1 MVFLIL
7 FGAVLCRLVTA
18 PRDAWSDFHR
28 FFSFRVFRFRDLEAG
43 MQNPSTAILIL
54 AVGLMLIGV
63 IECVVGWVLGFEILM
78 AIGGLKLAITF
89 PFLGYYLLFLL
100 AVAMLRDAFRPLRNK
115 HPTSADRVRVP
126 KVWKFTKRRNYRM
139 FGVVQPPDI
148 PSIIPASRFGNQ
160 R

>member
-18 PRDAWSDFHR
+18 PRDAWSG
-28 FFSFRVFRFRDLEAG
+28 FRRLFRFRDLEVG
-43 MQNPSTAILIL
+43 MQSPTTAVLIL
-54 AVGLMLIGV
+54 AVGLMVIGL
-63 IECVVGWVLGFEILM
+63 IECVVGWALGFQILM

-89 PFLGYYLLFLL
+89 PFLAYYLGLL
-100 AVAMLRDAFRPLRNK
+100 LVFAMMREAFRPVRPKRLT
-115 HPTSADRVRVP
+115 PADRVRVP
-126 KVWKFTKRRNYRM
+126 KTWKFTKRGNIRM

-148 PSIIPASRFGNQ
+148 PSIIPTSRFGNL